1 MDCICGPL
9 LFRLLISSVSIA
21 VIQNWAI
28 KCVCRVTTCL
38 ENVEMSGNLIVVR
51 NMSSILLKVREGSE
65 NNLVREKWPKT
76 VYY

>member
-38 ENVEMSGNLIVVR
+38 ENVEMSENLIKMLG
-51 NMSSILLKVREGSE
+51 NDQKSGICEGKLTSHLGQQQC
-65 NNLVREKWPKT
+65 LVA
-76 VYY
+76 